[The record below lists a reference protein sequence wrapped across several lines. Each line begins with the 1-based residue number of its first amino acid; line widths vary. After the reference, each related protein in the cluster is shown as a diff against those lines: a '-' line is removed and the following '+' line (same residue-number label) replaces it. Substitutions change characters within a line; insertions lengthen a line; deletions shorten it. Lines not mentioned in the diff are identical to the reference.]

1 MRAVT
6 EPEHVRTTRAGYDA
20 IAEQYAQRFAHELER
35 APLDRAVM
43 AAFAELVRRDH
54 EAPEVLDAGS
64 GPGEVT
70 AHLRQLG
77 LSVRGIDL
85 SPAMVAL
92 ARREHPAIEFRVGE
106 MSALD
111 VPDASLAGVVAWY
124 SLIHVP
130 GAGRPDVLAEFHRVL
145 APGGLL
151 LLGFQIGD
159 HTQHHD
165 EAFGHR
171 VALDF
176 HRLAPDA
183 IVALLHDAGFELVA
197 RTEKAPEPDSR
208 ASPIAQ
214 GTLLARRPTLP
225 RRSGA
230 HDTSGKAAGPA
241 RCAPR
246 RRGAGRPSSAT

>member
-1 MRAVT
+1 VRAVT
-6 EPEHVRTTRAGYDA
+6 EPEYLRTTRAGYDA
-20 IAEQYAQRFAHELER
+20 IAEDYAERFAHELEN

-54 EAPEVLDAGS
+54 EVPEVLDVGS
-64 GPGEVT
+64 GPGGVT
-70 AHLRQLG
+70 AHLRALG
-77 LSVRGIDL
+77 LVVRGVDL

-92 ARREHPAIEFRVGE
+92 SRRAHPDLEFDVGE

-130 GAGRPDVLAEFHRVL
+130 EADRPAALAEFHRVL
-145 APGGLL
+145 APGGHL

-165 EAFGHR
+165 DAFGHP

-176 HRLAPDA
+176 HRLRPDV
-183 IVALLHDAGFELVA
+183 VAGLLDDAGFELVA
-197 RTEKAPEPDSR
+197 RTEKAPERDSR
-208 ASPIAQ
+208 AAPIPQ
-214 GTLLARRPTLP
+214 GTVMARRRTQT
-225 RRSGA
+225 
-230 HDTSGKAAGPA
+230 H
-241 RCAPR
+241 
-246 RRGAGRPSSAT
+246 